1 MLHRTRFALAA
12 LVAAALCTTAAR
24 ADLTESLKKG
34 TPDLKSIGA
43 LAFAADGVLFVGD
56 PMGGAIFAIDTGDK
70 TAGTPS
76 AFKVEG
82 LDGKIASLLGID
94 AKQLLINDLAVNPAS
109 GNAYLSVT
117 RGQGGEAM
125 PVLLRVDRKG
135 KVEEVPLKDIKF
147 AKATLPDPPASKDR
161 LQSITGLA
169 FVNGRVFVAGLAN
182 EEFSSTLRGIPFP
195 FTEADKGTGVEI
207 YHGSHGKFETAS
219 PVRTFAAY
227 EIKGE
232 PHLLAAYTCTPLVKI
247 PVKELKPGEKVK
259 GTTVAEL
266 GNGNRPLDMIVY
278 QKGGKDYILMSN
290 NKRGVMKITTEGI
303 DKIEPITSQVK
314 SSATAGLT
322 YETLTDLKGV
332 EQMAKLDDTHALL
345 LVRTSSGAYNL
356 ETIELP

>member
-12 LVAAALCTTAAR
+12 LLAATLCTTTR

-43 LAFAADGVLFVGD
+43 LAFAADGVLFAGD
-56 PMGGAIFAIDTGDK
+56 PQGGAIFAIDTGDK
-70 TAGTPS
+70 TAGGSS
-76 AFKVEG
+76 ALKVEG
-82 LDGKIASLLGID
+82 LDGKIASLLGIN

-109 GNAYLSVT
+109 GNAYLSIT
-117 RGQGGEAM
+117 RGQGADAA

-147 AKATLPDPPASKDR
+147 AKATLPDPPAAKDR
-161 LQSITGLA
+161 PQSITGLT

-182 EEFSSTLRGIPFP
+182 EEFSSTLRAIPFP
-195 FTEADKGTGVEI
+195 FAEADKGTGVEI
-207 YHGSHGKFETAS
+207 YHGSHGKFDTAS

-259 GTTVAEL
+259 GTTIAEL

-278 QKGGKDYILMSN
+278 QKGGKDYILMAN

-303 DKIEPITSQVK
+303 DKIDPITTPVK
-314 SSATAGLT
+314 GSPTAGLT
-322 YETLTDLKGV
+322 YETVADLKGV
-332 EQMAKLDDTHALL
+332 EQLAKLDDTHALL
-345 LVRTSSGAYNL
+345 LVRTTSGAFNL
-356 ETIELP
+356 ETIDLP